1 MERTSATLPRGG
13 DDDGH
18 WRHEKHLHV
27 CSKGRGSAGKRKAPR
42 IKIMHTLE
50 ACYGALSL
58 TQGEAT
64 QFYVNGDAIKFVIF
78 FFLKQTGNFLK
89 KKR

>member
-1 MERTSATLPRGG
+1 
-13 DDDGH
+13 
-18 WRHEKHLHV
+18 
-27 CSKGRGSAGKRKAPR
+27 
-42 IKIMHTLE
+42 MHTLE

-64 QFYVNGDAIKFVIF
+64 QFYVNGDAIKFVVF

-89 KKR
+89 KKKVISDTNKL